1 MEEVLVT
8 SSRVQVEG
16 FTAPTPT
23 TVISEADIQ
32 SVAPVQ
38 VSETLQL
45 IPSFR
50 AAGVSSSAAVY
61 ANLRSL
67 GPSRNLVLID
77 GRRHVP
83 TTPEG
88 TMDLNLIPASLVT
101 RTEVVTGGASASW
114 GSDAVAGV
122 INLLLNTDLEGLQ
135 ASAQYGEAEYGDAE
149 TDLFSLAGGMSF
161 AGGSGHV
168 VMGVEYAEDQGIA
181 DLQAPYLA
189 RPWAYE
195 MRGNLA
201 NRDFATNGLPGVIYS
216 RDIRRADTS
225 AGGLVTNG
233 PLRGRTFNPDGSSS
247 SFGYGQVFG
256 NNMIGGTDNLGE
268 TLDAGQRCSL
278 SL

>member
-1 MEEVLVT
+1 MGTARSLRGGRRSRAILLAAAVQAVLAASAAKAGEASPPVEEVLVT

-32 SVAPVQ
+32 AVAPVQ

-67 GPSRNLVLID
+67 GASRNLVLID

-101 RTEVVTGGASASW
+101 RTEVVTGGLPHR
-114 GSDAVAGV
+114 GV
-122 INLLLNTDLEGLQ
+122 PML
-135 ASAQYGEAEYGDAE
+135 
-149 TDLFSLAGGMSF
+149 SLA
-161 AGGSGHV
+161 
-168 VMGVEYAEDQGIA
+168 
-181 DLQAPYLA
+181 
-189 RPWAYE
+189 
-195 MRGNLA
+195 
-201 NRDFATNGLPGVIYS
+201 
-216 RDIRRADTS
+216 
-225 AGGLVTNG
+225 
-233 PLRGRTFNPDGSSS
+233 SSIC
-247 SFGYGQVFG
+247 Y
-256 NNMIGGTDNLGE
+256 
-268 TLDAGQRCSL
+268 
-278 SL
+278 